1 MLKTKIDLDSLCASA
16 RRGGVALLIGIVV
29 TCGALLGS
37 PVAMATETG
46 TDVFG
51 RPASPVSPTAAS
63 APAVD
68 DATPRHTLALP
79 EPVRAVL
86 AAGILWQG
94 ELNADIEDAA
104 SALQHGTSARI
115 WATLLLMSFAYG
127 VLHAIGPGHGKLVV
141 GTWLGSRGSRVA
153 QAMLLSGWTATVQAL
168 SAIVLVLGA
177 AWLTDAGVSTVL
189 THAASLEVVSYGLL
203 CVAGLWTLR
212 AAWVRADCCFDP
224 AAIRL
229 VPETRG
235 KSRQTSARWLAGRSI
250 GASADARPD
259 DGSDDDSDDGENGE
273 DSASETTRYL
283 GANLAAR
290 MRANGSSMRL
300 GPARRPTTTSLLATG
315 LAAGVRPC
323 VGAIFVLVSA
333 VAAQVPW
340 VGIASAFAMAGGVA
354 ITVCIVGLTGVGA
367 NRLLI
372 GRSMRWRNRAAA
384 AQRGLSMAGAIA
396 ITAFAAVQLVLLLTG
411 YVAPS
416 LT

>member
-1 MLKTKIDLDSLCASA
+1 MLKTDLYSLCASA
-16 RRGGVALLIGIVV
+16 RRGGVAMLVGIVL
-29 TCGALLGS
+29 TCGALLG
-37 PVAMATETG
+37 PHVAMAADAG

-51 RPASPVSPTAAS
+51 RPAGPVNPTAAS

-68 DATPRHTLALP
+68 DTTPRHTLALP
-79 EPVRAVL
+79 EPIRAVL

-94 ELNADIEDAA
+94 ELNAEIEDAA

-141 GTWLGSRGSRVA
+141 GTWLGSRGSRIT

-212 AAWVRADCCFDP
+212 GAWVRADCCFDP

-235 KSRQTSARWLAGRSI
+235 QSRQTSAGRRAGRSN
-250 GASADARPD
+250 
-259 DGSDDDSDDGENGE
+259 DDGESGGDNGE
-273 DSASETTRYL
+273 DSVSETTCYL

-300 GPARRPTTTSLLATG
+300 GPARRPTTASLLATG

-340 VGIASAFAMAGGVA
+340 VGIASAFAMAAGVA

-384 AQRGLSMAGAIA
+384 AQRGLSMVGAIA
-396 ITAFAAVQLVLLLTG
+396 ITAFAAIQLVLLLTG
-411 YVAPS
+411 YLAPS